1 VHMETLNHCLLS
13 RVDLGTVLDEAGM
26 LSQVWIPAN
35 GESLTFP

>member
-1 VHMETLNHCLLS
+1 MGALNHCQLS
-13 RVDLGTVLDEAGM
+13 REDLGLALDEAGV

>member
-1 VHMETLNHCLLS
+1 LA
-13 RVDLGTVLDEAGM
+13 LDEADV